1 MTATSATLH
10 TLSTVSLVGVFF
22 FVLFSRLRAA
32 QYGVTSSVL
41 LTTLCI
47 AQPAY
52 VYSSTGFGSI
62 VLAISVYAMCAA
74 AMAFAQR
81 QDPRRIV
88 LLGGS
93 LATAQLINP
102 LCGAAASIALPVTLH
117 RSIAG
122 GNIRSTLGVVVSVL
136 FIPALVSIGSL
147 YLLVQNA
154 SLLRWP
160 ASTIFSGR
168 ELMLAS
174 IGAILGIVPLFI
186 ALRLRPAA
194 CVIVVGVLATIVAA
208 GSLAS
213 AVLSG
218 REYVLQSSAA
228 AGGLLLY
235 HVSDWVADG
244 NRVGLAVSAAISNF
258 AVACF
263 LAFAL
268 VRLRHG

>member
-1 MTATSATLH
+1 MSATLH
-10 TLSTVSLVGVFF
+10 TLSTVPLLGVFSI
-22 FVLFSRLRAA
+22 VLFSRLRAA
-32 QYGVTSSVL
+32 RYGVPSSLL

-52 VYSSTGFGSI
+52 VNSNTGFRSI

-93 LATAQLINP
+93 LATAQLIHP
-102 LCGAAASIALPVTLH
+102 LCGAAASIALPVTLR

-122 GNIRSTLGVVVSVL
+122 DNIRSTVGVVVSVL
-136 FIPALVSIGSL
+136 FIPALVAIGSL

-160 ASTIFSGR
+160 VSTAFSRR
-168 ELMLAS
+168 ELVLAS

-186 ALRLRPAA
+186 ALKVRPAA
-194 CVIVVGVLATIVAA
+194 CTIVVGVLAMIVAA
-208 GSLAS
+208 GSLTS
-213 AVLSG
+213 AMFSG
-218 REYVLQSSAA
+218 KEYALQSSAA

-235 HVSDWVADG
+235 VVSGWVPDG
-244 NRVGLAVSAAISNF
+244 KRVGLAVSAALANS
-258 AVACF
+258 AVGWF

-268 VRLRHG
+268 VRLGRG